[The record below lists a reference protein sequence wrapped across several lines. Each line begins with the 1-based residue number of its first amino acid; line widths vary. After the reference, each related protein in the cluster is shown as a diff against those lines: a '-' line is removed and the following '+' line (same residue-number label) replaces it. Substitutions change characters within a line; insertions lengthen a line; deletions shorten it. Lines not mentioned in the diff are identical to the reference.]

1 MNLFVGRTVRLAA
14 PDTSDNAVVRNWS
27 DDADF
32 LRRLQLSYVRPFHLD
47 EIPQTY
53 LGGSSGSNHIHFRL
67 RTLTDDRLVGYV
79 VLYDIY
85 WNLQVASVGIA
96 IGDAA
101 DRGHGYGRDGME
113 LILRYAFNE
122 LNLYRVALTVL
133 ARNTAARRMY
143 EAAGFQHEGIM
154 RANDFR
160 DGVRG
165 DDVMMS
171 ILAPEWRQRPSYFA
185 DA

>member
-1 MNLFVGRTVRLAA
+1 M
-14 PDTSDNAVVRNWS
+14 
-27 DDADF
+27 
-32 LRRLQLSYVRPFHLD
+32 
-47 EIPQTY
+47 
-53 LGGSSGSNHIHFRL
+53 
-67 RTLTDDRLVGYV
+67 TDDRLVGYV

-96 IGDAA
+96 IGDPA
-101 DRGHGYGRDGME
+101 DRGRGYGRDGME

-143 EAAGFQHEGIM
+143 EAAGFQLEGMM

-171 ILAPEWRQRPSYFA
+171 ILAPEWRQRPAYFA
-185 DA
+185 DM